1 MIPIFS
7 AHGTDGTD
15 QPKVVQEVLADLKIS
30 FEEILKCDKVRT
42 YNLDPTPRL
51 IFGLVN
57 VN

>member
-1 MIPIFS
+1 MFPLSLGGGANYFS
-7 AHGTDGTD
+7 TEI
-15 QPKVVQEVLADLKIS
+15 QNIS
-30 FEEILKCDKVRT
+30 FEEILKCDKVET